1 MKKNYFLA
9 ISVAALMLAATV
21 AQAADISFSG
31 QFRPRLQVNNDSS
44 DGTNGRTNLTTRV
57 RLNAN
62 ANVNANTSV
71 FMQFQSIGTW
81 GNAGSSAGS
90 RVSAGGSDAVDDVG
104 LHQAFLTLKNFMG
117 QSIDAKIGRQEVVL
131 DGHRLFGH
139 TGWTDGA
146 QTNDAI
152 RLNHSAGN
160 HTINAIYIA
169 AIENEAENTDTENN
183 SNIWIL
189 RAATQGVLG
198 GDLTGMFVIADD
210 ENLGG
215 TTIGDENTW
224 YTIGA
229 IQKGKLGG
237 LDYRV
242 EFYHQFGDGQIEAN
256 DTAFSGAYTDLTDQS
271 DIDRDATMFGIRVGK
286 TFKNVKWSPTFT
298 LWFDELS
305 GTDDDDAAGGDMGT
319 FNTLQDTGH
328 KFYGLIDN
336 FGGSSRNTGTAYYG
350 LRDYAIKTKFKVSD
364 TNTIKADFHHFETQT
379 SLDDGDSDTLRTNH
393 AAMGSGAVGT
403 MNGDMGQEIDLTLV
417 HKYDSNTKIVAGYSH
432 FFTTTAFARLN
443 GGGSTAGA
451 GANENQDW
459 MYVMIDTKF

>member
-9 ISVAALMLAATV
+9 IAAAAFLLAATV
-21 AQAADISFSG
+21 AQAADVSFSG

-44 DGTNGRTNLTTRV
+44 DNTNGRTNLTTRV

-81 GNAGSSAGS
+81 GNAGTSSGS

-104 LHQAFLTLKNFMG
+104 LHQAFLTLKSFMG
-117 QSIDAKIGRQEVVL
+117 QAVDAKIGRQEVVL

-169 AIENEAENTDTENN
+169 AVENEAENTATSAN
-183 SNIWIL
+183 SNLWIF

-210 ENLGG
+210 DAEQ
-215 TTIGDENTW
+215 TAFDDENTW

-229 IQKGKLGG
+229 RQKGKLGG

-242 EFYHQFGDGQIEAN
+242 EYYHQFGDGSVPAN
-256 DTAFSGAYTDLTDQS
+256 DTAFSGAYTLLS
-271 DIDRDATMFGIRVGK
+271 DSADVDRDASMFGIRVGK
-286 TFKNVKWSPTFT
+286 TFKNAKMSPTFT
-298 LWFDELS
+298 LWYDSLS
-305 GTDDDDAAGGDMGT
+305 GTDDSDAAGNDFGT

-336 FGGSSRNTGTAYYG
+336 FGGSSENTGSAYYG
-350 LRDYAIKTKFKVSD
+350 LQDFAIKTKFKISD
-364 TNTIKADFHHFETQT
+364 VNTFKADFHHFETQT
-379 SLDDGDSDTLRTNH
+379 TLDDGDSDTLRTNH
-393 AAMGSGAVGT
+393 AAMGSNTTGT
-403 MNGDMGQEIDLTLV
+403 MNGDLGQEIDVTLV
-417 HKYDSNTKIVAGYSH
+417 HKYDANTKMVVGYSH
-432 FFTTTAFARLN
+432 YFTTTAFARLN

-451 GANENQDW
+451 GANEDQDW
-459 MYVMIDTKF
+459 MYVMVDTKF

>member
-1 MKKNYFLA
+1 
-9 ISVAALMLAATV
+9 
-21 AQAADISFSG
+21 
-31 QFRPRLQVNNDSS
+31 
-44 DGTNGRTNLTTRV
+44 
-57 RLNAN
+57 
-62 ANVNANTSV
+62 
-71 FMQFQSIGTW
+71 MQFQSIGTW
-81 GNAGSSAGS
+81 GNNSATSSGS
-90 RVSAGGSDAVDDVG
+90 RESAGGSDAVDDVG
-104 LHQAFLTLKNFMG
+104 LHQAFLTLKSFMG
-117 QSIDAKIGRQEVVL
+117 QAVDAKIGRQEVVL

-169 AIENEAENTDTENN
+169 AIENEAENTTTDNN
-183 SNIWIL
+183 SDLWIF

-198 GDLTGMFVIADD
+198 GDLTGMFVVADD

-215 TTIGDENTW
+215 ATFEDNNTW

-229 IQKGKLGG
+229 RQKGKLAG

-242 EFYHQFGDGQIEAN
+242 EYYHQFGDGAVEAN
-256 DTAFSGAYTDLTDQS
+256 DTAFSGAYTALTDSS
-271 DIDRDATMFGIRVGK
+271 DIDRNASMFGIRVGK
-286 TFKNVKWSPTFT
+286 TFKNAKMSPTIT

-305 GTDDDDAAGGDMGT
+305 GTDDADAAGNDFGT

-336 FGGSSRNTGTAYYG
+336 FGGSARNTGSAYYG
-350 LRDYAIKTKFKVSD
+350 LRDYAIKTKFKFSD
-364 TNTIKADFHHFETQT
+364 TNTFKMDWHHFETQT
-379 SLDDGDSDTLRTNH
+379 TLDDGDSDTLRSNH
-393 AAMGSGAVGT
+393 AAMGSVTTGT
-403 MNGDMGQEIDLTLV
+403 MNGDLGQEVDLTLV
-417 HKYDSNTKIVAGYSH
+417 HKYDANTKIVVGYSH

-451 GANENQDW
+451 GANEGQDW
-459 MYVMIDTKF
+459 AYVMVDTKF

>member
-9 ISVAALMLAATV
+9 IAVAAFLLAATV
-21 AQAADISFSG
+21 AQAADVSFSG

-44 DGTNGRTNLTTRV
+44 DDTSGRTNLTTRV

-81 GNAGSSAGS
+81 GNAGANGNT
-90 RVSAGGSDAVDDVG
+90 RVSAGGSDGVHDVG
-104 LHQAFLTLKNFMG
+104 LHQAFLTLKSFMG
-117 QSIDAKIGRQEVVL
+117 QALDAKIGRQEIVL

-169 AIENEAENTDTENN
+169 AIENEAENTLTKNN
-183 SNIWIL
+183 SDYWIL

-198 GDLTGMFVIADD
+198 GDLTGYFVVADD
-210 ENLGG
+210 DNAGG
-215 TTIGDENTW
+215 AEFDDNNTW

-229 IQKGKLGG
+229 RQKGKLGG

-242 EFYHQFGDGQIEAN
+242 EYYHQFGDGSVEAGA
-256 DTAFSGAYTDLTDQS
+256 TAFNGAYTNLS
-271 DIDRDATMFGIRVGK
+271 DSADVDRNAHMFGIRVGK
-286 TFKNVKWSPTFT
+286 TFKNAKLSPTFT
-298 LWFDELS
+298 LWYDSLS
-305 GTDDDDAAGGDMGT
+305 GTDDSDASGNDFGT

-328 KFYGLIDN
+328 KFYGLMDN
-336 FGGSSRNTGTAYYG
+336 FLNARNNGSAYYG
-350 LRDYAIKTKFKVSD
+350 LQDFALKTKFKID
-364 TNTIKADFHHFETQT
+364 GTNTLKADFHHFETQT
-379 SLDDGDSDTLRTNH
+379 TLDDGDSDDLRTNH
-393 AAMGSGAVGT
+393 AAMGTANTGT
-403 MNGDMGQEIDLTLV
+403 MNGDLGQEIDVTLV
-417 HKYDSNTKIVAGYSH
+417 HKYDANTKLVAGYSH
-432 FFTTTAFARLN
+432 YFTTTAFARLN
-443 GGGSTAGA
+443 GGGSTAGP
-451 GANENQDW
+451 GANDDQDW
-459 MYVMIDTKF
+459 VYVMVDTKF